1 MKRVI
6 FSAAATITGLVA
18 LLNFKTQPATT
29 AASSSAT
36 SSAGTSGSSGTS
48 TSPTTT
54 ATAAATAATS
64 GASST
69 SASSGTTAVTGAAAS
84 TRYGPVQVKVTVAN
98 GKITSVQA
106 VEYPTDRAR
115 DVQINSY
122 AIPLLDKEAVAA
134 NSAKIDTIS
143 GATYTSTGFKTSLQS
158 ALNQAGIA

>member
-6 FSAAATITGLVA
+6 FSAAATIAGLVA

-29 AASSSAT
+29 AAAPSAASGSTATTTATTRTSSSAT
-36 SSAGTSGSSGTS
+36 SKS
-48 TSPTTT
+48 TGTTT
-54 ATAAATAATS
+54 VTGTAAD
-64 GASST
+64 
-69 SASSGTTAVTGAAAS
+69 
-84 TRYGPVQVKVTVAN
+84 TRYGPVQVKVSVTN

-122 AIPLLDKEAVAA
+122 AVPLLDKEAVAA

-143 GATYTSTGFKTSLQS
+143 GATYTANGFKTSLQS
-158 ALNQAGIA
+158 ALTQAGIA

>member
-6 FSAAATITGLVA
+6 FSAAATIAGLVA

-29 AASSSAT
+29 AASSTA
-36 SSAGTSGSSGTS
+36 ASGTS
-48 TSPTTT
+48 AASSSP
-54 ATAAATAATS
+54 ATTAATS
-64 GASST
+64 SDASS
-69 SASSGTTAVTGAAAS
+69 SASSGTATVTGTAAS
-84 TRYGPVQVKVTVAN
+84 TRYGPVQVKVTVSN
-98 GKITSVQA
+98 GKVTSVQA
-106 VEYPTDRAR
+106 VEYPTDRPK

-134 NSAKIDTIS
+134 NSAKIDSIS

>member
-6 FSAAATITGLVA
+6 FSAAATIAGLVA

-29 AASSSAT
+29 AVSPPAV
-36 SSAGTSGSSGTS
+36 SGS
-48 TSPTTT
+48 TTT
-54 ATAAATAATS
+54 AAAAATS
-64 GASST
+64 RT
-69 SASSGTTAVTGAAAS
+69 SATTSSQSTGSGTFTGTAAQ
-84 TRYGPVQVKVTVAN
+84 TRYGPVQVKVTVTN

-106 VEYPTDRAR
+106 SEYPTDRPK

-122 AIPLLDKEAVAA
+122 AVPILDKEAVAA
-134 NSAKIDTIS
+134 NSAKIDSIS

>member
-6 FSAAATITGLVA
+6 FSAAATIAGLVA

-29 AASSSAT
+29 AASSSA
-36 SSAGTSGSSGTS
+36 ASGTS
-48 TSPTTT
+48 AGSSPATT
-54 ATAAATAATS
+54 AAGSSAAPA
-64 GASST
+64 
-69 SASSGTTAVTGAAAS
+69 SASSGTATVTGTAAS
-84 TRYGPVQVKVTVAN
+84 TRYGPVQVKVTVSN
-98 GKITSVQA
+98 GKVTSVQA
-106 VEYPTDRAR
+106 IEYPTDRPR

-134 NSAKIDTIS
+134 NSAKIDSIS